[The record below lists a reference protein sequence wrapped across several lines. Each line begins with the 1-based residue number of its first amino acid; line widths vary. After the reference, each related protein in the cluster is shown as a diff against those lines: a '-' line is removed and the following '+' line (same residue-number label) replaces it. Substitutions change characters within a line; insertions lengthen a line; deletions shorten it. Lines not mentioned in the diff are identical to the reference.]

1 MRVCESS
8 KLQSVFFFASQT
20 LDEVAVRVAGG
31 VRGRT
36 AGIEVC
42 HAPPHAFDHALFMR
56 SLSDLLTHPSA
67 HKATL
72 GLGLAFRV

>member
-31 VRGRT
+31 VRGIARLVLRY
-36 AGIEVC
+36 A
-42 HAPPHAFDHALFMR
+42 MR
-56 SLSDLLTHPSA
+56 RRMRLTMRFLCA
-67 HKATL
+67 
-72 GLGLAFRV
+72 RCRIC